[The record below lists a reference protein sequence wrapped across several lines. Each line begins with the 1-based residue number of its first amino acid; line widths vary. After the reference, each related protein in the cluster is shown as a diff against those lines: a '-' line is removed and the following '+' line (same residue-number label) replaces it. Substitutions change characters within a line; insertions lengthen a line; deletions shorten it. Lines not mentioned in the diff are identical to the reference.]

1 MHAKSDSGL
10 GTSNTETRTDFMD
23 CENSSAPLVAVVS
36 ADRGTR
42 FQALI
47 FFSRPVKNVIPFGNP
62 DSANGISGSVGAKS
76 L

>member
-1 MHAKSDSGL
+1 
-10 GTSNTETRTDFMD
+10 MD

-47 FFSRPVKNVIPFGNP
+47 FFSRPVKNVMPFGTP
-62 DSANGISGSVGAKS
+62 IQLTGISGAVGAKS